1 MDVLRGR
8 VSVQRFQDK
17 VVLIG
22 AYAPSLG
29 DWGNVSGGGVTE
41 FEIVFPKS
49 QLVFDIISA

>member
-22 AYAPSLG
+22 AYAPSLRLYLVEKHQG
-29 DWGNVSGGGVTE
+29 AIGVRSP
-41 FEIVFPKS
+41 VG
-49 QLVFDIISA
+49 V